1 LSSFERWGTDFLS
14 GSLEVSQDAAQV
26 TDISKGRV
34 TMTTESSKNGAI
46 TLSHMNFSGYVGHVT
61 DYI

>member
-1 LSSFERWGTDFLS
+1 LS